1 MKKQKTYMVTIAV
14 VVAVLSVLLFLV
26 LKMPSK
32 NNKDS
37 SSSKNNSVSLVSVD
51 SDDIT
56 NINFKNSDEFN
67 IKIESSE
74 NTFKYS
80 IDKLD
85 ESQKISKDE
94 VDSILNTFSKLSA
107 SEKVTDDCEKMETF
121 GLDNPKSHIKI
132 TFTNGDEKTFHLGNK
147 APLNSG
153 TYLKIDDEK
162 TVYLVENYVAT
173 LFAKSADDFIDTNSA
188 E

>member
-1 MKKQKTYMVTIAV
+1 MKKQKTYMITIAT

-26 LKMPSK
+26 LNMPSK

-37 SSSKNNSVSLVSVD
+37 TSSKSNLVSLVSVD
-51 SDDIT
+51 SDDIS
-56 NINFKNSDEFN
+56 NINIKNTDEFN

-85 ESQKISKDE
+85 ESQKISKDQ
-94 VDSILNTFSKLSA
+94 VDGILNTFSKFSA
-107 SEKVTDDCEKMETF
+107 IEKVTDDCENMESF
-121 GLDNPKSHIKI
+121 GLATPKSHIKI
-132 TFTNGDEKTFHLGNK
+132 TFTNGDEKTFYLGNK

-162 TVYLVENYVAT
+162 TVYLIEDYVAT
-173 LFAKSADDFIDTNSA
+173 MFSKSVDDFIDTSSSV
-188 E
+188 